1 MYEALKFSLNEA
13 YVVRKKQKEAY
24 VVRKK
29 QKLQVSQHHNASDA
43 SEQGFLNTLYYAS

>member
-13 YVVRKKQKEAY
+13 YVVRKKQT
-24 VVRKK
+24 
-29 QKLQVSQHHNASDA
+29 LQVSQHHCASDA